1 MAAKSS
7 QKRRRTFSNSTL
19 QIHTSKIQYRGSTVK
34 HCKLYIHCNECQ
46 MYNGNKDKEK
56 FVFLEC
62 LQCIKTSQKKNFYPN
77 TLQKYVVKVQRKY
90 SKNTVHCTS
99 TAGPPQPIFGREGFL
114 LWKIQARPRPWG
126 PWGSCQPWRPCTI
139 CTCDSNVMP
148 KVQDKY
154 IGNVDTVKKL
164 YYWKVVLFAVCVK
177 TSFEK
182 AKIFLFSTVKHAT
195 LSRRKTMFCRRS
207 SSLY

>member
-1 MAAKSS
+1 
-7 QKRRRTFSNSTL
+7 
-19 QIHTSKIQYRGSTVK
+19 
-34 HCKLYIHCNECQ
+34 

-154 IGNVDTVKKL
+154 IGKCGHSE
-164 YYWKVVLFAVCVK
+164 KVVLLESGIICSVCKNVIWK
-177 TSFEK
+177 GQNLFIFYCETCDLVT
-182 AKIFLFSTVKHAT
+182 AKNNVL
-195 LSRRKTMFCRRS
+195 
-207 SSLY
+207 